1 MTIALCDFSGSV
13 DGFFWRTKN
22 QRIQVNNGRL
32 REFDGTSVFA
42 YSIGK
47 GGVIDDVIKTGM
59 TTT

>member
-1 MTIALCDFSGSV
+1 MTITASGFSGSV
-13 DGFFWRTKN
+13 DGSFWRTKK

-42 YSIGK
+42 YSNGK
-47 GGVIDDVIKTGM
+47 GGVINDVIKTGM